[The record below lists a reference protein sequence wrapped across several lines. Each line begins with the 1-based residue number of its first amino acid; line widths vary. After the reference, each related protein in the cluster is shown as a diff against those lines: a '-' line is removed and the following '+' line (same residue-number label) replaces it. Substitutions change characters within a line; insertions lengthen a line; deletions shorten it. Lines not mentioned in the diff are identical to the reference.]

1 MRTRFG
7 GPVEGRRSAKSTSQ
21 MNYDRCSLKELTKFA
36 ADRGLNVNPSSA
48 AKNGKHASPLKRD
61 YVEALQQADSCRTF
75 RFLDLPPEMKNLIY
89 KELLV
94 LQDSYTCFP
103 EILGTCRQIFK
114 EGSNILYGDNE
125 IGITLLPLRSVVH
138 GKEYEGIENH
148 PATFDWP
155 EWINRVQHLRV
166 SFERITTDA
175 PTAAYLPR
183 LLGPV
188 VLEYEGHHEQS
199 TWRDAAVLATAIVNS
214 KTGATLF
221 QGHSPLLESRINTA
235 WAKLVRLIDVCRLNL
250 DENHIMA
257 PAPNDVIREF
267 MRIAKNREIDL
278 GDDVVGEFMNTIDKH
293 ALDLWQKREI
303 TYELVPIVRLGRLC
317 LRSAHIDQ
325 LELLEDVVAT
335 AMTDFTLAQIDVA
348 ATDAEVIREGVR
360 GREKYARPWA
370 FPVADE

>member
-89 KELLV
+89 EELLV

-257 PAPNDVIREF
+257 PAPNDVIRKF

-278 GDDVVGEFMNTIDKH
+278 GDNVVGEFMNTIDKH

-348 ATDAEVIREGVR
+348 AMDAEVIREGVR

>member
-1 MRTRFG
+1 M
-7 GPVEGRRSAKSTSQ
+7 
-21 MNYDRCSLKELTKFA
+21 
-36 ADRGLNVNPSSA
+36 
-48 AKNGKHASPLKRD
+48 
-61 YVEALQQADSCRTF
+61 
-75 RFLDLPPEMKNLIY
+75 
-89 KELLV
+89 
-94 LQDSYTCFP
+94 
-103 EILGTCRQIFK
+103 
-114 EGSNILYGDNE
+114 
-125 IGITLLPLRSVVH
+125 
-138 GKEYEGIENH
+138 
-148 PATFDWP
+148 
-155 EWINRVQHLRV
+155 
-166 SFERITTDA
+166 
-175 PTAAYLPR
+175 
-183 LLGPV
+183 

-221 QGHSPLLESRINTA
+221 QGHSPLLESRINIA

-278 GDDVVGEFMNTIDKH
+278 GDNVVGEFMNTIDKH